1 MIEPSELRKYSFFGG
16 LMPEQIDS
24 VFPRMTHEN
33 YEAGVDIIR
42 EGEQNGRVL
51 FITSGR
57 VAVVKKGI
65 VLIEFKEGD
74 TVGEM
79 EILDMQPAVASIRAL
94 CPVEVASLSH
104 GALHEVYKHD
114 VKTFALIV
122 MNLARDLS
130 RRLRRLDEKVVTE
143 SPFMEWN

>member
-1 MIEPSELRKYSFFGG
+1 MIESSELRKYSFFGG

-24 VFPRMTHEN
+24 VFLLMKHEN
-33 YEAGVDIIR
+33 YGAGEDIIR

-51 FITSGR
+51 FIVSGR
-57 VAVVKKGI
+57 VAVVKKGLT
-65 VLIEFKEGD
+65 LIEFKEGE

-79 EILDMQPAVASIRAL
+79 EVLDMQPAAASIRAI

-104 GALHEVYKHD
+104 SALHEVYKQD
-114 VKTFALIV
+114 VKTFAIIM

-130 RRLRRLDEKVVTE
+130 RRLRKMDDRVVEE
-143 SPFMEWN
+143 SPYHEWS